1 MPNDF
6 KPSTKKLFKLLG
18 WYDRQH
24 FRDENDEVSRVYEVC
39 IELSNRA
46 YKEHSEE
53 IYKHGTWTADQDL
66 VDALREAL
74 VDHSTDYA
82 AHFLAYTLL
91 KYGCRRPETLA
102 QSHPWHHLMFRWHE
116 EGHTATHVSQ
126 MLQEAGIVEQLP
138 PESIEKINSWIQN
151 PAFILDDHISIIFE
165 LFGPRV
171 AFANLRDIGFEPRH
185 DELFR
190 DIATSAI
197 PPISLNSISQGIET
211 EERFKDVS
219 ETTQLSIRNHDGTTV
234 KYLISDQRAEGI
246 GIFSDQDSHWV
257 VQYMLNGETYQFL
270 ADCSGTWMD
279 VEAVINHFNQLMDR
293 LNRREQAFR
302 FGMGYHENG
311 EWGFFIVADRDRFPE
326 LARQLYIPLHLHFK

>member
-6 KPSTKKLFKLLG
+6 KPSTKELFKILG
-18 WYDRQH
+18 WYDRRY
-24 FRDENDEVSRVYEVC
+24 FEDENDEVYHVYEVC

-46 YKEHSEE
+46 YKEHNEE
-53 IYKHGTWTADQDL
+53 IYKHGTWVADQDL
-66 VDALREAL
+66 VNALRNAL
-74 VDHSTDYA
+74 VDHPTDYA
-82 AHFLAYTLL
+82 GHFLAYTLL

-102 QSHPWHHLMFRWHE
+102 QSHPWHRLMFRWHE

-138 PESIEKINSWIQN
+138 PESIEKIKSWIQN
-151 PAFILDDHISIIFE
+151 PAVILHDHISIIYE
-165 LFGPRV
+165 LFGQRV
-171 AFANLRDIGFEPRH
+171 VYASLRDIGFEPRH

-190 DIATSAI
+190 DLAKSTNS
-197 PPISLNSISQGIET
+197 PICLNSISQFIE
-211 EERFKDVS
+211 EEQRFKDVS
-219 ETTQLSIRNHDGTTV
+219 GTTELFMRNPDGTTTQF
-234 KYLISDQRAEGI
+234 LISDQRSEGI

-257 VQYMLNGETYQFL
+257 VQYMLNGETYQFR
-270 ADCSGTWMD
+270 ANCSGTWMD

-326 LARQLYIPLHLHFK
+326 LTRRLYIPLHLPS